1 MCNLAK
7 LRFKWHS
14 CDAIHLCTLAR
25 RMLIQILF
33 IFQWFFLP
41 VPLLHLN
48 QHDVW
53 RSQSRGGQSWSPWS
67 EAAQTR
73 PCCCPTSHEQL
84 THWGP
89 CGRNM
94 IYLWKLSNLEVFKIE
109 QQPGGFKIEQQP
121 RGFQNLS
128 NNLEVKEMTTSSS
141 SSSLKPPESVRF
153 TPSLVGLIIVCVL
166 IQECKL
172 DIPSRIPWASSP
184 PCWLP
189 WEDKSKFYF
198 CNDGNF

>member
-33 IFQWFFLP
+33 ISHWFFLP

-73 PCCCPTSHEQL
+73 PCCCPTSPERL
-84 THWGP
+84 TRWGP
-89 CGRNM
+89 WVRNM
-94 IYLWKLSNLEVFKIE
+94 IYLWKLNTLEVFKIWATTWRLRRW
-109 QQPGGFKIEQQP
+109 QRPPPHHRWSLQS
-121 RGFQNLS
+121 LS
-128 NNLEVKEMTTSSS
+128 ASPQAWLVLSLSASWSKSASSIF
-141 SSSLKPPESVRF
+141 PPEFHGHLRRLAGYPGRIKVSFSV
-153 TPSLVGLIIVCVL
+153 
-166 IQECKL
+166 CK
-172 DIPSRIPWASSP
+172 
-184 PCWLP
+184 
-189 WEDKSKFYF
+189 F
-198 CNDGNF
+198 

>member
-14 CDAIHLCTLAR
+14 CDAIHLCTLAW

-73 PCCCPTSHEQL
+73 PCCCPTSPERL
-84 THWGP
+84 TRWGP
-89 CGRNM
+89 WVRNM

-121 RGFQNLS
+121 RGFKFEQQPGGFQNWA
-128 NNLEVKEMTTSSS
+128 TTWRLRRWQRPPPHRRW
-141 SSSLKPPESVRF
+141 SL
-153 TPSLVGLIIVCVL
+153 
-166 IQECKL
+166 Q
-172 DIPSRIPWASSP
+172 SP
-184 PCWLP
+184 CA
-189 WEDKSKFYF
+189 
-198 CNDGNF
+198 